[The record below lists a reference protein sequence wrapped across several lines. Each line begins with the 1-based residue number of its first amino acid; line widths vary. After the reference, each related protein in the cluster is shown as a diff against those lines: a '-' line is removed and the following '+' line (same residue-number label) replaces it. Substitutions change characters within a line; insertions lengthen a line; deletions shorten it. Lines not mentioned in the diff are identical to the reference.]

1 MKFFAI
7 NGSPRKNCN
16 TAQLL
21 DKSLEGVKSV
31 FEDAST
37 ERIDL
42 YDFPFHGCMSCFA
55 CKRINGKHYG
65 RCAQKDDLKP
75 ILDEI
80 VDADGIILG
89 SPIYFNDVTGNMRCF
104 LERFMFP
111 FTVYS
116 KTETVEHK
124 KMPLADIYTL
134 NASEEISQKT
144 GLRDYQDFFETVL
157 SMIFTKPEHLY
168 SYETYQF
175 RDYSKYVSD
184 AFDEQERKRIRKQ
197 RFPEDLKNAFEIG
210 KRVAIRA
217 EQLD

>member
-21 DKSLEGVKSV
+21 DNALEGVKSV
-31 FEDAST
+31 FPQAST

-42 YDFPFHGCMSCFA
+42 YDIPFNGCKSCFA
-55 CKRINGKHYG
+55 CKIKN
-65 RCAQKDDLKP
+65 DDFKP
-75 ILDEI
+75 ILEKI
-80 VDADGIILG
+80 VRADGIILG
-89 SPIYFNDVTGNMRCF
+89 SPIYFSDLTGNMRCF

-111 FTVYS
+111 FLAYS
-116 KTETVEHK
+116 KTEVVEHN
-124 KMPLADIYTL
+124 KMPLAFIYTM
-134 NASEEISQKT
+134 NATEDISYQIGYH
-144 GLRDYQDFFETVL
+144 GLFDHFERAL
-157 SMIFTKPEHLY
+157 SMVFTKPEHLY
-168 SYETYQF
+168 VYNTYQF

-184 AFDEQERKRIRKQ
+184 AFDETEKRNVRQ
-197 RFPEDLKNAFEIG
+197 TQFPKDLENAFELG